1 MTSIS
6 ENYSNNM
13 FEDAILLHHNKCPW
27 FSIGVINH
35 MILLFFKTPFFSKVK
50 YEYLSDETWREN
62 ECQYLQI
69 KILQT
74 HITVFCYCQQ
84 NGKKS
89 QFYTGDVL
97 LFYMCMHVFF
107 FFWILCYYD
116 RIFRSRKFFC
126 AKNYVVPTIEV
137 HVISRA
143 YQIHVTLISTPDN
156 TNGG

>member
-89 QFYTGDVL
+89 QFYSGDVL

-107 FFWILCYYD
+107 FLDIMLLRSHIQVTQILLCKKLCRTND
-116 RIFRSRKFFC
+116 RGTCNLSC
-126 AKNYVVPTIEV
+126 VPDTCNFNI
-137 HVISRA
+137 
-143 YQIHVTLISTPDN
+143 N
-156 TNGG
+156 T